1 MALVLTQPEARLLE
15 QVINISHELAAKRRE
30 ENESTGHYNCFV
42 MSVNLLNN
50 TSTNRELKIEI
61 KVYIVNIT
69 PRFLL
74 DNPHQLNFVVS
85 VT

>member
-30 ENESTGHYNCFV
+30 ENQSTGRYNCFV

-50 TSTNRELKIEI
+50 KSTNHELKVEI
-61 KVYIVNIT
+61 NLYIVNIT

-74 DNPHQLNFVVS
+74 
-85 VT
+85 